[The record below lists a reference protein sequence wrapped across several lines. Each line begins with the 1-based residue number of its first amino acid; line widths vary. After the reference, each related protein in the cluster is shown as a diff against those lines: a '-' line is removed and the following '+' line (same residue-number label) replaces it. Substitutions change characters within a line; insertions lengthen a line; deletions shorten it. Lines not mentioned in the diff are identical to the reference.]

1 MKLMKTF
8 RVLSGKHYE
17 KGPKGKVIL
26 YRKGDEFTS
35 PKDLRSM
42 FANKFELVAEKE
54 TSPKPTLKPSSVLKP
69 KTQAKME
76 DAVNADPLAD
86 FAAE

>member
-1 MKLMKTF
+1 MKLMKKF

-35 PKDLRSM
+35 LKDLRLM
-42 FANKFELVAEKE
+42 FVNKFELVEE
-54 TSPKPTLKPSSVLKP
+54 EEIPPSKPASELKP
-69 KTQAKME
+69 KTQAKIDKVP
-76 DAVNADPLAD
+76 DALAD
-86 FAAE
+86 FAAD